1 MKAYTAVQKKLLE
14 FIFILWKKDEA
25 FDPDYQD
32 KSSGDAEPESSF
44 TLVPKEP
51 EISGKKNE
59 ETKSATKK
67 ITRAKTKVT
76 QDKHP
81 LKYHRMSSSLNTK
94 LFKK

>member
-32 KSSGDAEPESSF
+32 KSARDAEPESSF

-51 EISGKKNE
+51 EISTKKNE
-59 ETKSATKK
+59 ETKC
-67 ITRAKTKVT
+67 ITQQITPAKTRVT

-81 LKYHRMSSSLNTK
+81 SKHSRMSSFT
-94 LFKK
+94 